1 MLMKF
6 MEKLT
11 KDDATFVKTVTW
23 LGVAFAVAWAAAMA
37 ITASI

>member
-1 MLMKF
+1 MLLEV

-11 KDDATFVKTVTW
+11 KDDATFVKTLTW
-23 LGVAFAVAWAAAMA
+23 LGVAVAVALTIGVA